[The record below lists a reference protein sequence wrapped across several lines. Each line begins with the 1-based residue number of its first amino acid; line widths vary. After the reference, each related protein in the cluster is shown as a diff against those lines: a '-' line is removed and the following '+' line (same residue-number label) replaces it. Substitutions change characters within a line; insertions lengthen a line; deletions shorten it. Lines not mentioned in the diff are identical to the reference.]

1 MESSSFYVTC
11 PSNASMDIYK
21 DNTPSHFRINLPQRL
36 YLQNN
41 YEVALAEIQYP
52 MTYWTFSTEDK
63 YQIAIVI
70 RRTRFYSPRGFSPTR
85 YNTVQELIDDIQKT
99 FSDTVERPQ
108 NYPADEELFKIAYN
122 EKINR
127 VYYDAHYQTKV
138 QLSDECAEALGFVK
152 SSLTG
157 RNQYARY
164 APDITRGRH
173 SLFVYCNVVD
183 SQIVGDVYAPLLRTV
198 AIRGERGSIVTETY
212 DRLHYVPVN
221 TKELSTLEFSIRDD
235 AGDHIKFDSGKI
247 ICKLHFRPK
256 SL

>member
-1 MESSSFYVTC
+1 MATTMMTTMSDANSTMNMTTALPEMNLGMGVNDATWVLISTFIIFTMQSGTKNVCNLVSFLC
-11 PSNASMDIYK
+11 
-21 DNTPSHFRINLPQRL
+21 
-36 YLQNN
+36 
-41 YEVALAEIQYP
+41 
-52 MTYWTFSTEDK
+52 
-63 YQIAIVI
+63 
-70 RRTRFYSPRGFSPTR
+70 G
-85 YNTVQELIDDIQKT
+85 
-99 FSDTVERPQ
+99 
-108 NYPADEELFKIAYN
+108 
-122 EKINR
+122 
-127 VYYDAHYQTKV
+127 
-138 QLSDECAEALGFVK
+138 ECAEALGFVK

>member
-1 MESSSFYVTC
+1 MKWLLLKFNIQWLTGHSLQRKI
-11 PSNASMDIYK
+11 SNSNSDSQ
-21 DNTPSHFRINLPQRL
+21 D
-36 YLQNN
+36 
-41 YEVALAEIQYP
+41 
-52 MTYWTFSTEDK
+52 TFSLTTWIQSNK
-63 YQIAIVI
+63 VQHSSRAS
-70 RRTRFYSPRGFSPTR
+70 RWYS
-85 YNTVQELIDDIQKT
+85 KT
-99 FSDTVERPQ
+99 FGVAVERPE
-108 NYPADEELFKIAYN
+108 NYSADDELFKIAYN

-183 SQIVGDVYAPLLRTV
+183 SQIVGDVYVLLRTV

-235 AGDHIKFDSGKI
+235 AGNHIKFDSGKI

-256 SL
+256 DMSLIAF